1 MIEVEKAQGGERDI
15 NNPVTCE
22 ERIDTEEMEAWKEIC
37 DKIDNGNLEGT
48 WKFES
53 SNMQVLKSYFE
64 CDADILEYLEQAEKN
79 NVEVFFTLHINE
91 EREAAEY
98 AIGAWGA
105 DVDYGYDNR
114 VFENDDY
121 EGVIE
126 WLNKIAQEEEE

>member
-1 MIEVEKAQGGERDI
+1 MVIEEKMIETNEAQGGERNT
-15 NNPVTCE
+15 NNP
-22 ERIDTEEMEAWKEIC
+22 EAWKEIC
-37 DKIDNGNLEGT
+37 DKIDSGNLEGT

-79 NVEVFFTLHINE
+79 DVEVFFTLYINE

-114 VFENDDY
+114 VYFESDY
-121 EGVIE
+121 EQVIE
-126 WLNKIAQEEEE
+126 WLEKQAKEKEK